1 MIDIYFFKQLR
12 TTYAYYSLPPTGT
25 DMEKSAYLLIIL
37 ILLFPLT
44 GCIGADNE
52 TEVPLA
58 CSELGFTTHEVTTS
72 YPDYEFETWI
82 EKNTIQHAIYIHNS
96 DLSYFE
102 EATQVLANEQIFN
115 LTPYKSPVL
124 DTHTQIKVDQIY
136 WANNTVDSIDYNI
149 GDVVCLIE
157 NPEIV
162 LIHDGRGD
170 ARWCKSI
177 PLRLEN
183 GNYEHHQPNCNF
195 LLTENL
201 DETSTIRGS
210 VEFPNN
216 SVTPEKCDD
225 LPPINSFNSSI
236 VGVNLSVAGSWGHF
250 GGGNEFRVHY
260 NGIESNYV
268 KSYFIDAIEQDMY
281 PINQQASI
289 RSMGIQNN
297 IPLQDCNIAA
307 VLLYAD
313 ENLTDSASLD
323 RNLTTADTWEVIA
336 KECSFDRSNP
346 LLGESQLQF
355 SHGCSGMF
363 AGMSPSFCEDN
374 PDICE
379 TWTNEIQPESSHMFY
394 SNFTQAIINQ
404 NYSMWHAMLADQVHS
419 INSDV
424 VYEKQN
430 LTEEFFENFTS
441 KVGAIDLE
449 NASRL
454 DLAQN
459 HWQLRHSPYT
469 NSTFNWSFEPN
480 NGNLEWRVVSPIAES
495 VLLQDRIYNDTG
507 WGYGGIF
514 VPSTT
519 YEIHTWVMGPNPTPL
534 LSEYLLT
541 VVLERDGNGTLNIV
555 AIADYTIVIPR

>member
-1 MIDIYFFKQLR
+1 MK
-12 TTYAYYSLPPTGT
+12 
-25 DMEKSAYLLIIL
+25 KSAYLLTL
-37 ILLFPLT
+37 LLLLFPLT

-52 TEVPLA
+52 TEVEIPLA
-58 CSELGFTTHEVTTS
+58 CSELDFTTHEVTTS
-72 YPDYEFETWI
+72 YPDFEFETWI
-82 EKNTIQHAIYIHNS
+82 EKNKIQHVIYIQNS

-115 LTPYKSPVL
+115 LTPYKSPVS
-124 DTHTQIKVDQIY
+124 DTHTQIKVDPIY

-170 ARWCKSI
+170 ARWCKST

-195 LLTENL
+195 VLTENL
-201 DETSTIRGS
+201 DGTSTIRGS
-210 VEFPNN
+210 VEFPSN
-216 SVTPEKCDD
+216 SVSPETCDD
-225 LPPINSFNSSI
+225 LPSINSFNSSI
-236 VGVNLSVAGSWGHF
+236 VGVNLSVAGNWGHF

-281 PINQQASI
+281 PLTQGASI
-289 RSMGIQNN
+289 RSMGIHNDKL
-297 IPLQDCNIAA
+297 LQDCNIAA

-313 ENLTDSASLD
+313 ENLTDPASLD

-336 KECSFDRSNP
+336 KECSFYRSNA

-355 SHGCSGMF
+355 SHGCSGSYL
-363 AGMSPSFCEDN
+363 GMSPSFCEDY

-379 TWTNEIQPESSHMFY
+379 TWANEIQPESSQMFY

-459 HWQLRHSPYT
+459 HWQLRYSPYT
-469 NSTFNWSFEPN
+469 NSTFNWSFVPD
-480 NGNLEWRVVSPIAES
+480 NGNLEWEVVSPIAES

-519 YEIHTWVMGPNPTPL
+519 YEIHTWVMGPNTSPL

-541 VVLERDGNGTLNIV
+541 VVLERDENGTLSIV
-555 AIADYTIVIPR
+555 GIADYTVEISR

>member
-1 MIDIYFFKQLR
+1 MRKN
-12 TTYAYYSLPPTGT
+12 AYVLT
-25 DMEKSAYLLIIL
+25 LLL
-37 ILLFPLT
+37 LLFPLT

-52 TEVPLA
+52 TEVEIPLV
-58 CSELGFTTHEVTTS
+58 CSELDFTTHEVTTS
-72 YPDYEFETWI
+72 YPDFEFETWI
-82 EKNTIQHAIYIHNS
+82 ENNTVQHVIYIQNS

-115 LTPYKSPVL
+115 LTPYKSPVS
-124 DTHTQIKVDQIY
+124 DTHTQIKVDQIF
-136 WANNTVDSIDYNI
+136 WANNTIDSIEYNI

-170 ARWCKSI
+170 ARWCKSN

-183 GNYEHHQPNCNF
+183 GNYEHNQTNCNF
-195 LLTENL
+195 VLTENL
-201 DETSTIRGS
+201 DGTSTIRGS
-210 VEFPNN
+210 VEFLRN
-216 SVTPEKCDD
+216 SVSPETCDD
-225 LPPINSFNSSI
+225 LPSINSFNSSI
-236 VGVNLSVAGSWGHF
+236 VGVNLSVAGNWGHF

-281 PINQQASI
+281 PLTQGAST
-289 RSMGIQNN
+289 RSMGIHNDK
-297 IPLQDCNIAA
+297 LLRDCNIAA

-313 ENLTDSASLD
+313 ENLTDPASLD

-336 KECSFDRSNP
+336 KECSFYRNNA
-346 LLGESQLQF
+346 LLGESQLRF
-355 SHGCSGMF
+355 SHGCSGSYL
-363 AGMSPSFCEDN
+363 GMSPSFCEDY

-379 TWTNEIQPESSHMFY
+379 TWANEIQPESSHMFY
-394 SNFTQAIINQ
+394 SNFTQAIITQ

-430 LTEEFFENFTS
+430 LTVEFFENFTS
-441 KVGAIDLE
+441 KVGTIDLE

-459 HWQLRHSPYT
+459 HWQLRYSPYT
-469 NSTFNWSFEPN
+469 NSTFNWSFDPG
-480 NGNLEWRVVSPIAES
+480 NGNLEWEVVSPLAES

-519 YEIHTWVMGPNPTPL
+519 YEIHTWIMGPNTTPL

-541 VVLERDGNGTLNIV
+541 VVLDRDENGTLSIV
-555 AIADYTIVIPR
+555 GIADYAIEISR

>member
-1 MIDIYFFKQLR
+1 MQKNA
-12 TTYAYYSLPPTGT
+12 YALT
-25 DMEKSAYLLIIL
+25 LLL
-37 ILLFPLT
+37 LLFPLT

-52 TEVPLA
+52 TEVEISLA
-58 CSELGFTTHEVTTS
+58 CNELDFTTHEVTTS
-72 YPDYEFETWI
+72 YPEHEFETWI
-82 EKNTIQHAIYIHNS
+82 ETNTIRDGIYIQNS

-102 EATQVLANEQIFN
+102 EATQVLLNEQIFN
-115 LTPYKSPVL
+115 LTPYKSPVY
-124 DTHTQIKVDQIY
+124 DTHTKIGVGWIY
-136 WANNTVDSIDYNI
+136 SADGTGEGIDYNI
-149 GDVVCLIE
+149 GDVICLIE

-170 ARWCKSI
+170 SRVCKNTI
-177 PLRLEN
+177 LRLEN
-183 GNYEHHQPNCNF
+183 GNYEHHIPDCNYV
-195 LLTENL
+195 LTENL
-201 DETSTIRGS
+201 DRTSTIRGS
-210 VEFPNN
+210 VEFPSN
-216 SVTPEKCDD
+216 SVSPEDCDS
-225 LPPINSFNSSI
+225 LSFFNSFNSSI

-268 KSYFIDAIEQDMY
+268 KSYFINAQEQDRY
-281 PINQQASI
+281 PLTQEASI
-289 RSMGIQNN
+289 RSVGIHVDD
-297 IPLQDCNIAA
+297 LLRDCNIAG
-307 VLLYAD
+307 VELYAD
-313 ENLTDSASLD
+313 ENLTDPASLD

-336 KECSFDRSNP
+336 EECTFNRPNAR
-346 LLGESQLQF
+346 LGESQLMF
-355 SHGCSGMF
+355 YHGCSNSYLGV
-363 AGMSPSFCEDN
+363 SQSFCEDN

-379 TWTNEIQPESSHMFY
+379 TWANEIQPESSHMYY

-419 INSDV
+419 INSDE

-430 LTEEFFENFTS
+430 LTDEFFENFTN
-441 KVGAIDLE
+441 KVGAIDLD

-459 HWQLRHSPYT
+459 HWQLRYSPYT
-469 NSTFNWSFEPN
+469 NSTFNWSFVPVY
-480 NGNLEWRVVSPIAES
+480 GNLEWGVVSPIAES

-519 YEIHTWVMGPNPTPL
+519 YEIHTWVMGPNTTPL

-541 VVLERDGNGTLNIV
+541 VVLERDGNGTLSIV
-555 AIADYTIVIPR
+555 GIADYTVVIPR